1 VAAGLTKA
9 FGLICPAETARM
21 GDDFRATSPYDRF
34 GSNTGHATETSVRL
48 TPRDTAFYDL
58 FTASAENLVTAV
70 TILAKSLA
78 EGADRAD
85 LAAQMK
91 DAEHKGDEHTHN
103 IFRRVN
109 STFITPFDRE
119 DIYRLASMLDNV
131 MDEMEGAVDLMFL
144 YRIETLPSD
153 LALQVDVL
161 QRAAVLTAEAMP
173 KLRSPGQLEE
183 YWIEINRLENEGDQ
197 IYRRLLAHLFSG
209 EYDALTVL
217 KLKGVVDALELA
229 ADNFE
234 HVANAVE
241 QIALKES

>member
-1 VAAGLTKA
+1 
-9 FGLICPAETARM
+9 M
-21 GDDFRATSPYDRF
+21 
-34 GSNTGHATETSVRL
+34 RL

-58 FTASAENLVTAV
+58 FTASAQNLVTGV
-70 TILAKSLA
+70 TILAKALA
-78 EGADRAD
+78 DGADLTD

-91 DAEHKGDEHTHN
+91 DAEHQGDDHTHT
-103 IFRRVN
+103 IIRRVN
-109 STFITPFDRE
+109 STFVTPFDRE

-131 MDEMEGAVDLMFL
+131 MDEMEGAVDLMYL
-144 YRIETLPSD
+144 CRVNTLPPD

-173 KLRSPGQLEE
+173 KLRSPGQLED

-229 ADNFE
+229 VDYFE
-234 HVANAVE
+234 HVANTVE